1 MIFKKKKRRISLQ
14 KKEKIIS
21 LLEMEKGTSMKLML
35 PETISLLNINQE
47 WKSILINEDVDEKLK
62 GVYKL
67 WDNLGNCLPKT
78 ICSMKKYLIDVDLI
92 LKTDRFIVFYYF
104 IMNDKFHY
112 YEGNLPKTDYDN
124 SALNIKDLPET
135 LQFFYCNIHNGFFNN
150 EFGLISFEK
159 IDALKDKKD
168 YVFNADK
175 DLSKFYPVF
184 QNGLGDY
191 IGYDMLNEKPVS
203 LLLFHDEV
211 NDVNVDYDFWD
222 LVDVWLNMKFEL

>member
-1 MIFKKKKRRISLQ
+1 MLFKKKKKKISIQ
-14 KKEKIIS
+14 KKVKIVS
-21 LLEMEKGTSMKLML
+21 LLEMEQGRTMKIML
-35 PETISLLNINQE
+35 PETIALLNINQE

-62 GVYKL
+62 MVYKL
-67 WDNLGNCLPKT
+67 WDNLESCLPKT
-78 ICSMKKYLIDVDLI
+78 IRSMKEYLIDVDLI
-92 LKTDRFIVFYYF
+92 LNTDDFSVLYYF
-104 IMNDKFHY
+104 IVNDKFHY
-112 YEGNLPKTDYDN
+112 YEGRLPKIDYDN
-124 SALNIKDLPET
+124 SVLNINELPET
-135 LQFFYCNIHNGFFNN
+135 LQFFYYNIHNGFFNN
-150 EFGLISFEK
+150 KFGLISFEK
-159 IDALKDKKD
+159 IDVLKNKKD
-168 YVFNADK
+168 YVFNVDK